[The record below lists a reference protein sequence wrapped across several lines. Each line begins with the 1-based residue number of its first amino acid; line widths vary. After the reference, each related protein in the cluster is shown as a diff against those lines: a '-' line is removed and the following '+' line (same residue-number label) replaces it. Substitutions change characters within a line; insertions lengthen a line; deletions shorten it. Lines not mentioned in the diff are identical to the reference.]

1 MDCEETTQLFKPY
14 ITKLVSQLCVHCRLD
29 EDTSSVSGVLL
40 GEGGGGA
47 RRGERRRGEEEGGRE
62 REEEEGGA
70 VEGRWDE

>member
-40 GEGGGGA
+40 GEGRGVA
-47 RRGERRRGEEEGGRE
+47 RRGERRRGEEEGGR
-62 REEEEGGA
+62 RRKEGQ
-70 VEGRWDE
+70 